1 MYPAHIRNNPDG
13 TKQVQSVDEHNKNV
27 SKIAGDCLLSIG
39 LAPAGRLAGLA
50 HDMGKNTEESR
61 RYQNDAADGKPIVK
75 GSVIHTFQ
83 GCRMILEQHAPTPTH
98 YRDIT
103 SELLAFA
110 AGAHHGL
117 FDVFG
122 PDRTCGFIKRIQ
134 KESIGYAEAKK
145 AFLESIGGETE
156 FDRLFSEADAC
167 LSPIYD
173 GIDSLAKDNNSEDYN
188 FYFSLLVR
196 LILSAVIEGDR
207 RDTAEFMNGS
217 VFPDWPQ
224 DMRAIWRDRLR
235 FMEGML
241 SAFPKETPIDR
252 ARRDISDLC
261 RTAAK
266 KPGGVFRLNVPT
278 GGGKTLSALRY
289 ALAHAAAQ
297 NKRRI
302 IFTSPLLS
310 ILDQNAKVLRKYIGK
325 DDMILE
331 HHSNVIEPE
340 TQKEDL
346 PDRELL
352 TQSWDSAIIITTL
365 VQLLNTMFDGKTSSI
380 RRFWALADSVIV
392 IDEVQTVPGHLLS
405 LFNYA
410 VNFLSHFCRTT
421 FVLCSATQP
430 CLEEAARPL
439 AQQPQEIVPYSEEL
453 WRPFVRTTLTPGT
466 DLKMEQIPAFAMQV
480 LQKTN
485 SLLIVCNKKYEAQYL
500 FEALKLETYF
510 CCHLSASMCMEHRRQ
525 VLDELR
531 DALCSCAPDQ
541 QVVCVSTQV
550 IEAGVDISFGSVIR
564 LCAGMDSVVQAAGRC
579 NRNGE
584 SATPAPV
591 YLLNCTD
598 ENLCSL
604 REIQMGKSAT
614 IELMHRFNDDPGR
627 YQNDLFSKT
636 AIEDY
641 YRLLW
646 NKQKDGYADGPVPKL
661 GTLFSLLSVNPSFSN
676 GSVPHSD
683 EFFLRQS
690 FATAGKF
697 FQVFDESSASAVAP
711 WGEGE
716 KLIAE
721 AAAWDY
727 APDDTVFADWL
738 QRVRPYTVTLYDNQ
752 KKRLLEEGMVQLHG
766 VYMLQPYQYDM
777 NTGVTTR
784 YCDNSFLEV

>member
-1 MYPAHIRNNPDG
+1 MYPAHIRNYPDG
-13 TKQVQSVDEHNKNV
+13 TKQVQSVNEHNKNV
-27 SKIAGDCLLSIG
+27 SKIAEDCLRTIG

-50 HDMGKNTEESR
+50 HDMGKNTEASR
-61 RYQNDAADGKPIVK
+61 HYQNDAAAGKPVVK

-83 GCRMILEQHAPTPTH
+83 GCRLFLEQHSPTPTL
-98 YRDIT
+98 YSDIT
-103 SELLAFA
+103 CELLAFA

-122 PDRTCGFIKRIQ
+122 PESTCGFYKRIK
-134 KESIGYAEAKK
+134 KENIGYAEAKK
-145 AFLESIGGETE
+145 EFLQSIGGKTE
-156 FDRLFSEADAC
+156 FDRLFSDADDC
-167 LSPIYD
+167 LIPVYD
-173 GIDSLAKDNNSEDYN
+173 GIDALAKDDNSEDYN

-196 LILSAVIEGDR
+196 LILSSVIEGDR

-224 DMRAIWRDRLR
+224 DMRTIWKDRLQ

-241 SAFPKETPIDR
+241 AAFPKETPIDC
-252 ARRDISDLC
+252 ARWDISDFC
-261 RTAAK
+261 RDAAE

-289 ALAHAAAQ
+289 ALAHAAAH

-340 TQKEDL
+340 VQEEGL

-352 TQSWDSAIIITTL
+352 TQSWDSPIIITTL

-392 IDEVQTVPGHLLS
+392 IDEVQTVPGNLLS
-405 LFNYA
+405 LFNCA
-410 VNFLSHFCRTT
+410 VNFLSHFCKTT

-439 AQQPQEIVPYSEEL
+439 ISPQQEIVPYREEL
-453 WRPFVRTTLTPGT
+453 WHPFVRTILTPGT

-485 SLLIVCNKKYEAQYL
+485 SLLIVCNKKYEAKYL
-500 FEALKLETYF
+500 FEALKYETYF

-531 DALCSCAPDQ
+531 DALCSCTPDQ

-584 SATPAPV
+584 SAVPAPV

-604 REIQMGKSAT
+604 QEIQKGKSAT
-614 IELMHRFNDDPGR
+614 IELLHRFNEAPGR
-627 YQNDLFSKT
+627 YQNNLFSNA
-636 AIEDY
+636 AIKDY

-661 GTLFSLLSVNPSFSN
+661 GTLFSLLSGNPSFSN
-676 GSVPHSD
+676 ENIPHCD
-683 EFFLRQS
+683 EFFLRQA
-690 FATAGKF
+690 FAAAGKA
-697 FQVFDESSASAVAP
+697 FQVFDESSASAVVP
-711 WGEGE
+711 WGGGE

-721 AAAWDY
+721 AAAWECT
-727 APDDTVFADWL
+727 PDDTVFADWL
-738 QRVRPYTVTLYDNQ
+738 LRVRPYTVTLYDNQ
-752 KKRLLEEGMVQLHG
+752 KKRLLEEGMAQLHG
-766 VYMLQPYQYDM
+766 VYLLQPYQYDM
-777 NTGVTTR
+777 DTGVTTR